1 MINYIQNIG
10 EIDSVYI
17 SESFFEVMN
26 EQSCDCD
33 EIVLRCNGK
42 HFALT
47 NHASADIYSIDIRPI
62 EFDKER
68 YPFQV
73 DLPKGVL
80 RFDKTLANDNGTIEG
95 IRFKTDDDF
104 LFVFSLE
111 HNLVLTKSKYD
122 VFEEIEMDVQ
132 SEEAVLKIRKTV

>member
-1 MINYIQNIG
+1 MINYIQNVG

-17 SESFFEVMN
+17 SESFFQMMN

-33 EIVLRCNGK
+33 EIVLGCKGK
-42 HFALT
+42 YFALT
-47 NHASADIYSIDIRPI
+47 NHASADIYYIDIRSI
-62 EFDKER
+62 EFDKEH

-95 IRFKTDDDF
+95 IRFKTDEDF

-122 VFEEIEMDVQ
+122 LFEEIEMEIQ
-132 SEEAVLKIRKTV
+132 NEEAVLNIRKTV

>member
-1 MINYIQNIG
+1 MINYIQNVG
-10 EIDSVYI
+10 KIDSVYI
-17 SESFFEVMN
+17 SESFFEMMN

-33 EIVLRCNGK
+33 EVVLGCNGK

-47 NHASADIYSIDIRPI
+47 NHTLADIYSIDIRSI
-62 EFDKER
+62 EFDKEH

-73 DLPKGVL
+73 DLSKGVL

-95 IRFKTDDDF
+95 IRFKIDDDF
-104 LFVFSLE
+104 LFVFALE

-122 VFEEIEMDVQ
+122 LFEEIEMEIQ
-132 SEEAVLKIRKTV
+132 NEEAVLKIRKTV